1 MSDRVLRGVGVSPG
15 TVIGTAQVIQWDFP
29 EVTRSVVAPSEV
41 KDEIARLGEALRAV
55 RDHLDELRERTRQR
69 AGSEEAKI
77 FDAQI
82 MMLEDPEHRDAIET
96 LIRENQLSAE
106 RAFEFKTLETRVLWS
121 QSSNYLLRQRV
132 PDLVGIQMRVL
143 NYLLGRSLAAPVQ
156 LREGGDTLVFTR
168 ELTPGLTV
176 QLEREAV
183 AALASVEGARTS
195 HAAIL
200 ARSMGVPCVMG
211 LIDGFDAI
219 EDGMRVIIDGTH
231 GLVILDPTED
241 EIEAAHASERLR
253 HELQD
258 RLDETT
264 GQPAVTAD
272 GRAVQLRGNVDLPEE
287 VDATVEYRAAGVGLL
302 RTEFLVLGR
311 THLPSE
317 DEQVNYFTHVAKRF
331 PDQPIVVRTYD
342 LGGDKF
348 PAAFQSQ
355 PEANPFLGWRAIRV
369 CMDQPELLRP
379 QIRALLRA
387 RRHGDLRLMVPMV
400 SQVEE
405 VEFTRELLEECKQAL
420 EDEGVACAADLPF
433 GVMVETPAAAILIDQ
448 LVTRCDFVSVGTND
462 LTQYTLAI
470 DRGNARLAERFSPL
484 HPAVVQLLERVADA
498 ADRVGIE
505 ASVCGEM
512 ASDPLSAFLLIGLGY
527 RVLSVSPPSVPLVRW
542 LIRQVDSDGATTVA
556 EAALLASTTSEVEA
570 ILEQGLA
577 DVVDMQLLKGGR
589 LPAIVGATRL
599 RSYPRDHS

>member
-1 MSDRVLRGVGVSPG
+1 MSDRVLQGVGVSPG

-55 RDHLDELRERTRQR
+55 RDHLDDLRERTRQR

-82 MMLEDPEHRDAIET
+82 LMLEDPEHRDAVET

-121 QSSNYLLRQRV
+121 QSSNYILRQRV

-143 NYLLGRSLAAPVQ
+143 NYLLGQPISAPVQ
-156 LREGGDTLVFTR
+156 LREGEDTLVFTR
-168 ELTPGLTV
+168 ELTPGMTV

-183 AALASVEGARTS
+183 AGLASVEGARTS

-200 ARSMGVPCVMG
+200 ARSMGIPCVMG
-211 LIDGFDAI
+211 IIDGLDAVQ
-219 EDGMRVIIDGTH
+219 DGMQVIIDGTH
-231 GLVILDPTED
+231 GLIILDPTED
-241 EIEAAHASERLR
+241 EIDAAHASERLR
-253 HELQD
+253 HELKD
-258 RLDETT
+258 RLDEAA

-272 GRAVQLRGNVDLPEE
+272 GRPIQLRGNVDLPEE
-287 VDATVEYRAAGVGLL
+287 VDGTVEYRAAGVGLL

-311 THLPSE
+311 THLPGE
-317 DEQVNYFTHVAKRF
+317 DEQVNYFTHVAKQF
-331 PDQPIVVRTYD
+331 PEQPIVVRTYD

-369 CMDQPELLRP
+369 CMDQPDLLKP

-387 RRHGDLRLMVPMV
+387 RRHGDLRLMIPMV

-405 VEFTRELLEECKQAL
+405 IDFTRDLVEECMQAL
-420 EDEGVACAADLPF
+420 EQEGVASAPDLPL
-433 GVMVETPAAAILIDQ
+433 GLMVETPAAAILIDQ

-470 DRGNARLAERFSPL
+470 DRGNARLAGRFSPL
-484 HPAVVQLLERVADA
+484 HPAVVQLLERVADS

-512 ASDPLSAFLLIGLGY
+512 ASDPLSAFLLLGLGY

-542 LIRQVDSDGATTVA
+542 LIRQVDVDGAAAVA
-556 EAALLASTTSEVEA
+556 EAALLASTTAEVEA

-589 LPAIVGATRL
+589 LPAIVGAARL
-599 RSYPRDHS
+599 KSYPREHS